1 MCPEGWSIL
10 SSRRALIALGLP
22 LLVTGCGFRAMHGRG
37 GTQEDAQ
44 VTASLA
50 AVKIGLITE
59 RQGQLLRR
67 RLEQGLAPNGR
78 GAVTAKYDLRV
89 GIGYSVQIQG
99 YSPAGAASRVRFNA
113 TANWFL
119 FEVGPPLREIA
130 RGSERAFDAYDIPN
144 TQFFA
149 ADTTR
154 ETMERQLIEELSQHI
169 LERLTMY
176 FRAAAQ
182 GAAPA

>member
-1 MCPEGWSIL
+1 
-10 SSRRALIALGLP
+10 
-22 LLVTGCGFRAMHGRG
+22 MHARG
-37 GTQEDAQ
+37 GRQEDTQ

-89 GIGYSVQIQG
+89 GIGYSVEIQG
-99 YSPAGAASRVRFNA
+99 YSPIGAASRVRYTA

-144 TQFFA
+144 AQFFA
-149 ADTTR
+149 ADVAR
-154 ETMERQLIEELSQHI
+154 ETMERQLIEQLAQQI
-169 LERLTMY
+169 LERLTMF
-176 FRAAAQ
+176 FRAGAQ

>member
-22 LLVTGCGFRAMHGRG
+22 LLVTGCGFRAMHARG

-67 RLEQGLAPNGR
+67 RLEQSLAPNGR
-78 GAVTAKYDLRV
+78 GSVPAKYDLRV
-89 GIGYSVQIQG
+89 GVGYGVEIQG
-99 YSPAGAASRVRFNA
+99 YNIYGAASRVRVTA

-119 FEVGPPLREIA
+119 FEVGPPIREIA
-130 RGSERAFDAYDIPN
+130 RGSERAMDAYDIPA

-149 ADTTR
+149 ADAAR
-154 ETMERQLIEELSQHI
+154 ETMERQLIEELAQYVM
-169 LERLTMY
+169 ERLTIH

>member
-1 MCPEGWSIL
+1 L

-22 LLVTGCGFRAMHGRG
+22 LLVTGCGFRAMHARG

-67 RLEQGLAPNGR
+67 RLEQSLAPNGR
-78 GAVTAKYDLRV
+78 GSVPKKYDLRV
-89 GIGYSVQIQG
+89 GIGYGVEIQG
-99 YSPAGAASRVRFNA
+99 YDIYGAASRVRFTA

-119 FEVGPPLREIA
+119 FEIGPPIREIA

-144 TQFFA
+144 AQFFA
-149 ADTTR
+149 ADAAR
-154 ETMERQLIEELSQHI
+154 ETMERQLIEQLAQQI
-169 LERLTMY
+169 LERLAMH
-176 FRAAAQ
+176 FRGAAQ

>member
-1 MCPEGWSIL
+1 
-10 SSRRALIALGLP
+10 
-22 LLVTGCGFRAMHGRG
+22 MHARG

-89 GIGYSVQIQG
+89 GIGYGVEIQG
-99 YSPAGAASRVRFNA
+99 YNAAGAASRVRFTA

-144 TQFFA
+144 AQFFA
-149 ADTTR
+149 ADVAR
-154 ETMERQLIEELSQHI
+154 DTMERQLIDELAQHI
-169 LERLTMY
+169 LERLATH
-176 FRAAAQ
+176 FRGAAQ

>member
-22 LLVTGCGFRAMHGRG
+22 LLVTGCGFRPMHARG
-37 GTQEDAQ
+37 GRQEDTQ

-50 AVKIGLITE
+50 AVKVGLITE

-67 RLEQGLAPNGR
+67 RLEQGLAPNER
-78 GAVTAKYDLRV
+78 GAVNPQYDLRV
-89 GIGYSVQIQG
+89 GIGYGVEIQG
-99 YSPAGAASRVRFNA
+99 YNINGAASRVRFNA

-119 FEVGPPLREIA
+119 FEIGPPLREIA

-144 TQFFA
+144 AQFFA
-149 ADTTR
+149 ADVAR
-154 ETMERQLIEELSQHI
+154 ETMERQLIEQLAQHI
-169 LERLTMY
+169 LEKLAIH
-176 FRAAAQ
+176 FRGAAQ